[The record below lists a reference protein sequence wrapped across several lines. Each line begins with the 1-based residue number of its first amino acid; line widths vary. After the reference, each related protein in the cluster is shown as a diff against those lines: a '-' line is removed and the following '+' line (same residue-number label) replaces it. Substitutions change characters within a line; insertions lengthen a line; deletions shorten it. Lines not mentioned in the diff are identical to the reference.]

1 MSYREKLES
10 VLGEFQKPRLQA
22 GLAFLTFLVFIY
34 VSFFLQETIDA
45 HKKKLEIQSGEL
57 EDVRSIEPEEFWENR
72 LKRENERYT
81 LAESMLWKGTSE
93 SMVKVR
99 AQSRLLEIAQS
110 VGTLRT
116 QVQVSEAQRTESI
129 PEVGRLQLS
138 LEGLYSDGLF
148 VELLDRLEAERE
160 KFFVENLRVA
170 TSPKKEG
177 LARLEMIA
185 EIYFVIDD

>member
-45 HKKKLEIQSGEL
+45 HKKKLEIRSGEL

>member
-1 MSYREKLES
+1 
-10 VLGEFQKPRLQA
+10 
-22 GLAFLTFLVFIY
+22 
-34 VSFFLQETIDA
+34 
-45 HKKKLEIQSGEL
+45 
-57 EDVRSIEPEEFWENR
+57 
-72 LKRENERYT
+72 
-81 LAESMLWKGTSE
+81 
-93 SMVKVR
+93 MVKVR

-116 QVQVSEAQRTESI
+116 QVQVSEAQRMESI